1 MYSILKKEHYLI
13 GKNDRLCYGIISFDK
28 EQNEFYLSVKHSK
41 YCDEI
46 NQIIPDNIADI
57 NAEIIKKDKFLKY
70 MNEFYLNSPNI
81 SLLEFS
87 KECLSYYKKTNCLF
101 NITPSTWKNILT
113 KIRSQNNRLVD
124 IIFKKNKTIDGYQF
138 FRYSSFLFNP
148 FLKKDQISKFIFGH
162 LILIL
167 FV

>member
-1 MYSILKKEHYLI
+1 
-13 GKNDRLCYGIISFDK
+13 
-28 EQNEFYLSVKHSK
+28 
-41 YCDEI
+41 
-46 NQIIPDNIADI
+46 
-57 NAEIIKKDKFLKY
+57 